1 MDFIEKVVGLMSGKA
16 AQTDISA
23 ADTQEPAAQPQD
35 APAVDE
41 AAQEAVQGPKT
52 YTQEE
57 LDTLLAE
64 KKKEWQA
71 EQEAQ
76 EQERLR
82 NLPEAER
89 LKQEQ
94 LSKDA
99 KIASLEAELS
109 RRDLQ
114 AEVIAKLGER
124 RLPVSIA
131 DLVQY
136 GDRESTMES
145 LDKLMG
151 VFETAVQE
159 GVMLRLRGKKPE
171 GIGFPRGAVLNSFT
185 DHSIS
190 TSDPFAQAFSD
201 AFKK

>member
-1 MDFIEKVVGLMSGKA
+1 MDFIEKVVGLMSGKT
-16 AQTDISA
+16 AQVDASA
-23 ADTQEPAAQPQD
+23 AAAPEPAEQPQD
-35 APAVDE
+35 VPAAD
-41 AAQEAVQGPKT
+41 AAEQDAVQEQKT

-57 LDTLLAE
+57 MESLFAE
-64 KKKEWQA
+64 RKKEWQA
-71 EQEAQ
+71 EQDAQ

-82 NLPEAER
+82 GLPEAER

-114 AEVIAKLGER
+114 AEVIAKLDER

-136 GDRESTMES
+136 GDRDSTMES

-151 VFETAVQE
+151 VFEAAVQD
-159 GVMLRLRGKKPE
+159 GVMLRLRGRTPE
-171 GIGFPRGAVLNSFT
+171 GIGVPRGTVLNSFT
-185 DHSIS
+185 DRSVGA
-190 TSDPFAQAFSD
+190 SDPFAKAFSD

>member
-1 MDFIEKVVGLMSGKA
+1 MDFIEKVVGLMGGKA
-16 AQTDISA
+16 AQGDTSA
-23 ADTQEPAAQPQD
+23 AATPEPPAPPQGAPAA
-35 APAVDE
+35 DE
-41 AAQEAVQGPKT
+41 AAQETEQGPKT
-52 YTQEE
+52 YTPEE
-57 LDTLLAE
+57 LKSLLAE

-82 NLPEAER
+82 SLPEAER

-114 AEVIAKLGER
+114 AEVIAKLDER

-136 GDRESTMES
+136 GDRDSTMES
-145 LDKLMG
+145 LDKLME
-151 VFETAVQE
+151 VFEAAVQD
-159 GVMLRLRGKKPE
+159 GVMLRLRGKTPE
-171 GIGFPRGAVLNSFT
+171 GLGRA
-185 DHSIS
+185 S
-190 TSDPFAQAFSD
+190 THTGQLSDPFAKAFSD

>member
-1 MDFIEKVVGLMSGKA
+1 ML
-16 AQTDISA
+16 
-23 ADTQEPAAQPQD
+23 EPAAPPQGV
-35 APAVDE
+35 PAADE
-41 AAQEAVQGPKT
+41 DAQEAEQGSKT
-52 YTQEE
+52 YTPEE
-57 LDTLLAE
+57 LESLLAE

-82 NLPEAER
+82 SL
-89 LKQEQ
+89 QEQ

-114 AEVIAKLGER
+114 TEVIAKLDER

-136 GDRESTMES
+136 GDRDSTMES
-145 LDKLMG
+145 LDKLMD
-151 VFETAVQE
+151 VFEAAVQD
-159 GVMLRLRGKKPE
+159 GVMLRLRGKTPE
-171 GIGFPRGAVLNSFT
+171 GLGLAATSLNML
-185 DHSIS
+185 
-190 TSDPFAQAFSD
+190 SDPFAKAFSD

>member
-1 MDFIEKVVGLMSGKA
+1 MDFIEKMVGLMSGKT
-16 AQTDISA
+16 AQVDTSA
-23 ADTQEPAAQPQD
+23 ADVPEPAAQPQG
-35 APAVDE
+35 APAADE
-41 AAQEAVQGPKT
+41 AAQEAAQGPKT
-52 YTQEE
+52 YTPEE
-57 LDTLLAE
+57 LESLLAE

-82 NLPEAER
+82 SLPEAER

-99 KIASLEAELS
+99 KIASLKAELS

-114 AEVIAKLGER
+114 AEVIAKLDER

-136 GDRESTMES
+136 GDRDSTMES

-151 VFETAVQE
+151 VFEAAVQD
-159 GVMLRLRGKKPE
+159 GVMLRLRGRTPE
-171 GIGFPRGAVLNSFT
+171 GIGVPRGTVLNSFT
-185 DHSIS
+185 DRSVGA
-190 TSDPFAQAFSD
+190 SDPFAKAFSD
-201 AFKK
+201 ALKK

>member
-1 MDFIEKVVGLMSGKA
+1 MDFIEKVVGLMGGKA
-16 AQTDISA
+16 AQGDTSA
-23 ADTQEPAAQPQD
+23 AAAPEPAAPPQG
-35 APAVDE
+35 APAADE
-41 AAQEAVQGPKT
+41 AAQETEQGPKT
-52 YTQEE
+52 YTPEE
-57 LDTLLAE
+57 LKSLLAE

-82 NLPEAER
+82 SLPETER

-114 AEVIAKLGER
+114 TEVIAKLDER

-136 GDRESTMES
+136 GDRDSTMES
-145 LDKLMG
+145 LDKLME
-151 VFETAVQE
+151 VFEAAVQD
-159 GVMLRLRGKKPE
+159 GVMLRLRGKTPE
-171 GIGFPRGAVLNSFT
+171 GLGRSATHTGQL
-185 DHSIS
+185 
-190 TSDPFAQAFSD
+190 SDPFAKAFSD

>member
-1 MDFIEKVVGLMSGKA
+1 MDFIEKVVGLMNGKTAQGDAGA
-16 AQTDISA
+16 AA
-23 ADTQEPAAQPQD
+23 APEPAAQPQD
-35 APAVDE
+35 APAADE
-41 AAQEAVQGPKT
+41 AAQEAAQGPKT
-52 YTQEE
+52 YTPEE
-57 LDTLLAE
+57 LDSLLAE

-82 NLPEAER
+82 SLPEAER

-114 AEVIAKLGER
+114 AEVIAKLDER

-136 GDRESTMES
+136 GDRDSTMES
-145 LDKLMG
+145 LDKLMD
-151 VFETAVQE
+151 VFEAAVQD
-159 GVMLRLRGKKPE
+159 GVMLRLRGRTPE
-171 GIGFPRGAVLNSFT
+171 GLGRAATGLNML
-185 DHSIS
+185 
-190 TSDPFAQAFSD
+190 SDPFAKAFSD

>member
-16 AQTDISA
+16 AQADASA
-23 ADTQEPAAQPQD
+23 AAAPELAAQPQD
-35 APAVDE
+35 APAADE
-41 AAQEAVQGPKT
+41 AAQEAAQEPKT
-52 YTQEE
+52 YTPEE
-57 LDTLLAE
+57 LESLLAE

-82 NLPEAER
+82 SLPEAER

-114 AEVIAKLGER
+114 AEVIAKLDER

-136 GDRESTMES
+136 GDRDSTMES
-145 LDKLMG
+145 LDKLMD
-151 VFETAVQE
+151 VFEAAVQA
-159 GVMLRLRGKKPE
+159 GVMLRLRGKTPE
-171 GIGFPRGAVLNSFT
+171 GLGRAATSLNMM
-185 DHSIS
+185 
-190 TSDPFAQAFSD
+190 SDQFAKAFSD
-201 AFKK
+201 ALRK

>member
-1 MDFIEKVVGLMSGKA
+1 MDFIEKVVGLMNGKTAQGDAGA
-16 AQTDISA
+16 AA
-23 ADTQEPAAQPQD
+23 APEPTAQPQD
-35 APAVDE
+35 APAADE
-41 AAQEAVQGPKT
+41 AAQEAEQGPKT
-52 YTQEE
+52 YTPEE
-57 LDTLLAE
+57 LESLLAE

-82 NLPEAER
+82 SLPEAER

-94 LSKDA
+94 LAKDA

-114 AEVIAKLGER
+114 AEVIAKLDER

-131 DLVQY
+131 DLVRY
-136 GDRESTMES
+136 GDRDSTMES

-151 VFETAVQE
+151 VFEAAVQD
-159 GVMLRLRGKKPE
+159 GVMLRLRGRTPE
-171 GIGFPRGAVLNSFT
+171 GIGVPRGTVLNSFT
-185 DHSIS
+185 DRSVGA
-190 TSDPFAQAFSD
+190 SDPFAKAFSD
-201 AFKK
+201 ALKK

>member
-16 AQTDISA
+16 AQADTSA
-23 ADTQEPAAQPQD
+23 ADAQEPAAQPQD
-35 APAVDE
+35 LPAADE
-41 AAQEAVQGPKT
+41 AAQEAAQEPKT

-114 AEVIAKLGER
+114 AEVIAKLDER

-131 DLVQY
+131 NLVQY
-136 GDRESTMES
+136 GDRDSTMES

-159 GVMLRLRGKKPE
+159 GVMLRLRGKTPE
-171 GIGFPRGAVLNSFT
+171 GLGYA
-185 DHSIS
+185 S
-190 TSDPFAQAFSD
+190 THTGQLSDPFAKAFSD
-201 AFKK
+201 AFRK

>member
-1 MDFIEKVVGLMSGKA
+1 MDFIEKVVSLMGGKS
-16 AQTDISA
+16 AQTDTSA
-23 ADTQEPAAQPQD
+23 TDTPERAAQYQD
-35 APAVDE
+35 APAADE
-41 AAQEAVQGPKT
+41 AAQEAAQGPKT

-57 LDTLLAE
+57 LDALLAE

-114 AEVIAKLGER
+114 AEVIAKLDER

-131 DLVQY
+131 DLVRY
-136 GDRESTMES
+136 GDRDSTMES

-151 VFETAVQE
+151 VLETAVQE
-159 GVMLRLRGKKPE
+159 GVMLRLRGKTPE
-171 GIGFPRGAVLNSFT
+171 GLGRAATTLNMP
-185 DHSIS
+185 
-190 TSDPFAQAFSD
+190 SDPFAKAFSD
-201 AFKK
+201 AFRK

>member
-16 AQTDISA
+16 AQGDASA
-23 ADTQEPAAQPQD
+23 ADAPEPAAQPQG
-35 APAVDE
+35 APAADE
-41 AAQEAVQGPKT
+41 AAQEAAQGPKT
-52 YTQEE
+52 YTPEE
-57 LDTLLAE
+57 LESLLAE

-82 NLPEAER
+82 SLPEAER

-114 AEVIAKLGER
+114 AEVIAKLDER

-136 GDRESTMES
+136 GDRDSTMES
-145 LDKLMG
+145 LDKLMD
-151 VFETAVQE
+151 VFEAAVQD
-159 GVMLRLRGKKPE
+159 GVMLRLRGKTPE
-171 GIGFPRGAVLNSFT
+171 GLGRAAISLNMM
-185 DHSIS
+185 
-190 TSDPFAQAFSD
+190 SDPFAKAFSD
-201 AFKK
+201 ALRK

>member
-1 MDFIEKVVGLMSGKA
+1 MDFIEKVVGLMSGKV
-16 AQTDISA
+16 AQGD
-23 ADTQEPAAQPQD
+23 ADTVTAPEPAAQPQD
-35 APAVDE
+35 TPAADE
-41 AAQEAVQGPKT
+41 AAQEAAQGPKT

-57 LDTLLAE
+57 LESLLVE

-82 NLPEAER
+82 SLPEAER

-94 LSKDA
+94 ISKDA
-99 KIASLEAELS
+99 KIASLEAEIS

-114 AEVIAKLGER
+114 AEVIAKLDER
-124 RLPVSIA
+124 QLPVSIA

-136 GDRESTMES
+136 EDRDSTMES

-151 VFETAVQE
+151 VIEAAVQD
-159 GVMLRLRGKKPE
+159 GVMLRLRGRTPE
-171 GIGFPRGAVLNSFT
+171 GIGVPHGTVLNSFT
-185 DHSIS
+185 DRSIGA
-190 TSDPFAQAFSD
+190 SDPFAKAFSD